1 MVASQLL
8 PARRV
13 SAPAELSRSLARQ
26 LADAF
31 VAPEDLQLYRW
42 QLSNGSGPELPSLGD
57 GNLLALAAGR
67 LETPPDFLE
76 RNEPALLPAVGA
88 ALDAVREGTV
98 PVNLL
103 PVEGR
108 RGYDEGLSLVT
119 VVLVAVLG
127 VLLLVWGGSALVKA
141 ELLRREV
148 REKVVAVQPQVQ
160 EVRAL
165 QDQIAQERRQLDIL
179 TGGQDRHAIALLKE
193 LSDIVPADA
202 HLTSAN
208 LRSGQMTLDGFARSA
223 SDLISALEK
232 SKHFKNVHFT
242 SPTTKTGDKE
252 RFALVAEV
260 EK

>member
-1 MVASQLL
+1 M
-8 PARRV
+8 
-13 SAPAELSRSLARQ
+13 
-26 LADAF
+26 
-31 VAPEDLQLYRW
+31 
-42 QLSNGSGPELPSLGD
+42 
-57 GNLLALAAGR
+57 
-67 LETPPDFLE
+67 
-76 RNEPALLPAVGA
+76 LPAVGA

-119 VVLVAVLG
+119 VVLVALLG
-127 VLLLVWGGSALVKA
+127 VLVLVWGGSALVKD

-148 REKVVAVQPQVQ
+148 HAKLAAVQPQVQ

-165 QDQIAQERRQLDIL
+165 QDEIAKDRRQLDIL
-179 TGGQDRHAIALLKE
+179 VGGQERRATVLLKE
-193 LSDIVPADA
+193 LSDVVPSDA
-202 HLTSAN
+202 HLTSVN
-208 LRSGQMTLDGFARSA
+208 LRAGQLTLDGFARSA

-232 SKHFKNVHFT
+232 SKRFKNVHFT

>member
-1 MVASQLL
+1 
-8 PARRV
+8 V
-13 SAPAELSRSLARQ
+13 SAPAEPALAR
-26 LADAF
+26 
-31 VAPEDLQLYRW
+31 APARRRVRRAEDLQLYRW

-57 GNLLALAAGR
+57 GDLLALAAGR

-148 REKVVAVQPQVQ
+148 HEKVVVVQPQVK

-165 QDQIAQERRQLDIL
+165 QDQIALERRQLDIL
-179 TGGQDRHAIALLKE
+179 TGGQDRHVIALLKE

-208 LRSGQMTLDGFARSA
+208 LRSGQMTLDGCALGLRS
-223 SDLISALEK
+223 DHGPREVQALQ
-232 SKHFKNVHFT
+232 
-242 SPTTKTGDKE
+242 E
-252 RFALVAEV
+252 RPLHVAHHEDGRQGAIRAGG
-260 EK
+260 